1 MLAFARCLS
10 DKCADHACP
19 RPRNPTFSPVFPHD
33 TRRHEWSQI
42 TVFLHAFK
50 GFRLASRKWGLW
62 PKLVPPNIYETTWD
76 ALEAGDVERLEELTH
91 LSSFPCGLD
100 GWHGLHWLTTAIHT
114 GNLTSVAWVL
124 GRKPDVTY
132 IEADGFT
139 ALKSALQMEMDCRL
153 PPDEAAAFTIRLI
166 DMLLDAGADINQRMT
181 LDVTLLHV
189 AAEGSSP
196 AVVAHLLAR
205 GADPHAVSH
214 DYTPRTPAGQAAF
227 RKRWDVH
234 AILRAARENTPEPP
248 AAV

>member
-1 MLAFARCLS
+1 MFGSREN
-10 DKCADHACP
+10 HAI
-19 RPRNPTFSPVFPHD
+19 R
-33 TRRHEWSQI
+33 
-42 TVFLHAFK
+42 
-50 GFRLASRKWGLW
+50 
-62 PKLVPPNIYETTWD
+62 IYETTWD

-100 GWHGLHWLTTAIHT
+100 GWHGQHWLTTAIHT

-139 ALKSALQMEMDCRL
+139 ALQSALQMEMDCKL

-189 AAEGSSP
+189 AAEWSSP

-227 RKRWDVH
+227 RRRWDVH

-248 AAV
+248 VTV